1 MKNDL
6 LPSLSEPS
14 IVVLD
19 NDNAS
24 YHSRLEEKLPTC
36 SWRKN
41 ELQTW
46 LKKRNISFLEEYKKN
61 TLLQLCKSNCKTP
74 PVRAVDKIIAEAG
87 HEVLR
92 LPPYHCIFNPI
103 EMVWSQAKRCYE
115 SIVLKENDPITAWKK
130 TLLHVTP
137 EQWSNYVTHTDNLI
151 RKYWEKERWVT
162 VNELVIDLSIDS
174 DDSDSDFN
182 FEL

>member
-1 MKNDL
+1 M
-6 LPSLSEPS
+6 SCR
-14 IVVLD
+14 
-19 NDNAS
+19 
-24 YHSRLEEKLPTC
+24 HG
-36 SWRKN
+36 
-41 ELQTW
+41 
-46 LKKRNISFLEEYKKN
+46 LKKGIFLFSRNIKKN

-92 LPPYHCIFNPI
+92 LPP
-103 EMVWSQAKRCYE
+103 
-115 SIVLKENDPITAWKK
+115 
-130 TLLHVTP
+130 LHVTP